1 MKPVVTPG
9 EPSFDVQKVQRLRKI
24 VVLAFVVAVLAAIP
38 FVGSRGE
45 LGVNTHEI
53 LETVGLC
60 AIFICIIGRSWCSLY
75 IGGRKKAEVVQTGP
89 YSICRNPLYLF
100 SFLGTAG
107 IGAQT
112 GSFVITGV
120 FVVAAVVLFYAVVGR
135 EERWLYERF
144 GEVYETY
151 KARTPRFLPKLRLW
165 RDEASL
171 VVDPRFFLRTVGDGL
186 IFVLAVP
193 LFEGVSIA
201 QSTGLID
208 IKVPL
213 L

>member
-1 MKPVVTPG
+1 MKPVPTPI
-9 EPSFDVQKVQRLRKI
+9 EPPFDVQKVQRLRKMVI
-24 VVLAFVVAVLAAIP
+24 WAFLIAALAAIP
-38 FVGSRGE
+38 FVGSRGD
-45 LGVNTHEI
+45 LGVNTHE
-53 LETVGLC
+53 LLQTVGLC

-89 YSICRNPLYLF
+89 YSVCRNPLYLF

-120 FVVAAVVLFYAVVGR
+120 FVIAAMGLFYAVVGK
-135 EERWLYERF
+135 EEQWLSTRF
-144 GEVYETY
+144 GYDYDAY
-151 KARTPRFLPKLRLW
+151 KTRTPRFLPNFSLW
-165 RDEASL
+165 RDEQSL
-171 VVDPRFFLRTVGDGL
+171 VVNPRFFLRTVGDGM

-193 LFEGVSIA
+193 LFEAISIA
-201 QSTGLID
+201 QSTGLLPV
-208 IKVPL
+208 KVPL